1 MAKLLKGPVTFVVI
15 ALATCWGEVV
25 RMIYVSFFKVF
36 KKGWY
41 VTGMYEMLESS
52 DGYDVVDLQIIQ
64 ELAISAV

>member
-1 MAKLLKGPVTFVVI
+1 
-15 ALATCWGEVV
+15 
-25 RMIYVSFFKVF
+25 MIYVSFFKVF